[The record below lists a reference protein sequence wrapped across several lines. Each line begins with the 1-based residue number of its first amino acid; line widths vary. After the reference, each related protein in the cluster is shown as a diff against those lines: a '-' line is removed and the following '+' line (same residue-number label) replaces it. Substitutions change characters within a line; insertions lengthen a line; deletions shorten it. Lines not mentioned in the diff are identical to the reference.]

1 MPPSEPDILIIGG
14 GVGGLTL
21 ALALHARGI
30 PCRVFEA
37 VADPKAVGVGINI
50 LPHASQELAL
60 LGLEDAL
67 ARVGIATHDASFF
80 NRFGQLIHSEPLG
93 RFAGYAHPQ
102 FSIHRGDLHKVLLDA
117 ARERLGEERMHLGW
131 RCTGFTQDAGGAGGV
146 TVAFD
151 DFTTGAARPAQRGS
165 AAIACEG
172 LHSVIRKQL
181 HPGEGEP
188 RYAGVNMWRGVTR
201 MGPVLSGASMVR
213 AGWLTHGKMVIY
225 PIRHFD
231 DGTQLMNWVAEIE
244 TPNYKKRDWNRPG
257 SLDDFIGLF
266 ESWRFDWLDVPAMI
280 RAADAVL
287 EFPMIDQD
295 PLPWWTQG
303 RVTLLGDAAHPMV
316 PRGSNG
322 AGQSIIDARTLA
334 DCLAACLAN
343 SLAQGPSAV
352 TGVEQALKDYE
363 ARRLQATSNVVL
375 TNRSNPPDAIIRVV
389 YERIGDKPFERI
401 EDVIS
406 AAELTAITDGYKRVA
421 GYTKE
426 GLAGR

>member
-1 MPPSEPDILIIGG
+1 MQPNQQDILIIGG

-37 VADPKAVGVGINI
+37 VADPKAIGVGINI
-50 LPHASQELAL
+50 LPHAAQELAL

-67 ARVGIATHDASFF
+67 ARVGVQTSDASFF
-80 NRFGQLIHSEPLG
+80 NRFGQLIHREALG

-102 FSIHRGDLHKVLLDA
+102 FSIHRGDLHTVLLDA
-117 ARERLGEERMHLGW
+117 ARARLGAERIHQGW
-131 RCTGFTQDAGGAGGV
+131 RCTGFTQDDAGV
-146 TVAFD
+146 SVSFE
-151 DFTTGAARPAQRGS
+151 DFTTGAPRPTQRGS
-165 AAIACEG
+165 AAIACDG

-181 HPGEGEP
+181 HPGEGAP

-201 MGPVLSGASMVR
+201 MQPVLSGASMVR

-225 PIRHFD
+225 PIRNFD
-231 DGTQLMNWVAEIE
+231 DGTQLINWVAEIE
-244 TPNYKKRDWNRPG
+244 TPKYQKRDWNRPG
-257 SLDDFIGLF
+257 SVDDFIGFF
-266 ESWRFDWLDVPAMI
+266 ESWTFDWLDVPAMI

-322 AGQSIIDARTLA
+322 AGQAILDARALA
-334 DCLAACLAN
+334 DLLA
-343 SLAQGPSAV
+343 GSADAA
-352 TGVEQALKDYE
+352 TALKAYE
-363 ARRLQATSNVVL
+363 TQRLPATSKVVL
-375 TNRSNPPDAIIRVV
+375 TNRQNPPDAIIREVF
-389 YERIGDKPFERI
+389 ERTGDKPFERI

-426 GLAGR
+426 GLAAR

>member
-1 MPPSEPDILIIGG
+1 MQPNQQDVLIIGG
-14 GVGGLTL
+14 GIGGLTL
-21 ALALHARGI
+21 ALALHARDI

-50 LPHASQELAL
+50 LPHASQELAQ

-67 ARVGIATHDASFF
+67 ARVGVQTSDASFF
-80 NRFGQLIHSEPLG
+80 NRFGQLIHREPLG

-102 FSIHRGDLHKVLLDA
+102 FSIHRGDLHQVLLDA
-117 ARERLGEERMHLGW
+117 ARARLGVDRIQLGW
-131 RCTGFTQDAGGAGGV
+131 RCTGFVQDEDGV
-146 TVAFD
+146 SVSFD
-151 DFTTGAARPAQRGS
+151 DFSTGAARPDQRGK
-165 AAIACEG
+165 AAIACDG
-172 LHSVIRKQL
+172 LHSAIRKQL

-188 RYAGVNMWRGVTR
+188 RYSGINMWRGVTR
-201 MGPVLSGASMVR
+201 MQPILSSASMVR

-225 PIRHFD
+225 PIRNHA

-244 TPNYKKRDWNRPG
+244 TPHYKKRDWNRPG
-257 SLDDFIGLF
+257 SLDDFIGSF
-266 ESWRFDWLDVPAMI
+266 ERWTFDWLDVPAMI

-295 PLPWWTQG
+295 PLPWWTQR

-322 AGQSIIDARTLA
+322 AGQAILDARALSDLLA
-334 DCLAACLAN
+334 GTADTAA
-343 SLAQGPSAV
+343 
-352 TGVEQALKDYE
+352 ALQTYE
-363 ARRLQATSNVVL
+363 AQRLPATSKVVL
-375 TNRSNPPDAIIRVV
+375 TNRQNPPDAIIREVF
-389 YERIGDKPFERI
+389 ERTGDKPFERI

-426 GLAGR
+426 GLAAR